1 MNGEGQLLSDVQ
13 ILMLIGQ
20 ICTALQPFRQS
31 AETCCEGER
40 MAGRILQKKRT

>member
-20 ICTALQPFRQS
+20 IVLHCNLPDSQQRPAVK
-31 AETCCEGER
+31 ER
-40 MAGRILQKKRT
+40 GWQN